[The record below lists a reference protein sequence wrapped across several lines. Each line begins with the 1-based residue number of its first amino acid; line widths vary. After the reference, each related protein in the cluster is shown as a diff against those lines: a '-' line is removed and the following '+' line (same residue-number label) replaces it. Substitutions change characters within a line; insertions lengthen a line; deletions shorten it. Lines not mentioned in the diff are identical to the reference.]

1 MTMKIRNLSPLSEIE
16 AMTAME
22 LKKKVRK
29 LKEKRNNGYNIYISN

>member
-1 MTMKIRNLSPLSEIE
+1 MTTKIRNLSPLSETE

-29 LKEKRNNGYNIYISN
+29 LNVKRNNEIGRAHV